1 MAMHIIAVSTL
12 KAFWEKYPDAEGP
25 LRAWYSEL
33 KKADYRNSNEVIRD
47 YPMADV
53 VRNNRIVFNICHNK
67 YRLIVT
73 FRYRYKR
80 VYIRFIGTHKEYDAI
95 QDIANV

>member
-1 MAMHIIAVSTL
+1 MAMHVIAVSTM
-12 KAFWEKYPDAEGP
+12 KTFWEKYPDAEGP
-25 LRAWYSEL
+25 LRAWYSEI
-33 KKADYRNSNEVIRD
+33 KKADFQNPNEVIRE

-80 VYIRFIGTHKEYDAI
+80 VYVRFIGTHKEYDAI
-95 QDIANV
+95 QDIANI